1 MQRLVLPND
10 HDHLFD
16 RVMCLECVV
25 PAVEDIRQTAY
36 ISILDIN
43 FVSAELGRIERADHC
58 DAGEHE
64 AVHDLL

>member
-1 MQRLVLPND
+1 MQCLVLPSD

-25 PAVEDIRQTAY
+25 PAVEDIRHPIY
-36 ISILDIN
+36 ISILDMN
-43 FVSAELGRIERADHC
+43 FVSAELGRDERAKHR

-64 AVHDLL
+64 AVHDLI